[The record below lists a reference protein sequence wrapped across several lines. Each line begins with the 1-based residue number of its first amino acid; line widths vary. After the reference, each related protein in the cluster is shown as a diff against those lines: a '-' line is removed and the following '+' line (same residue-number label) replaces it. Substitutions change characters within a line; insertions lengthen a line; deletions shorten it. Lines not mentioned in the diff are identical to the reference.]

1 MINKVSLL
9 LSHLL
14 SYIFT
19 HIYFLTFTSV
29 ADSIFTNPFILP
41 GDDQIFRIREEEKR
55 KKQEAHNQSKTAS
68 VWEKN
73 KVTAK
78 SRTARLKD
86 LLGDNVKIGNVLEAV
101 KAPSEEMKAVAPV
114 RRGEKENMTEY
125 IAKKREMF
133 LVQMSLDTKREEIRK
148 LEEKAQLKEEAL
160 QRSEQMLEEVH
171 TFLTHDLIT
180 HLLTPS

>member
-171 TFLTHDLIT
+171 TFLTYSHMI
-180 HLLTPS
+180 